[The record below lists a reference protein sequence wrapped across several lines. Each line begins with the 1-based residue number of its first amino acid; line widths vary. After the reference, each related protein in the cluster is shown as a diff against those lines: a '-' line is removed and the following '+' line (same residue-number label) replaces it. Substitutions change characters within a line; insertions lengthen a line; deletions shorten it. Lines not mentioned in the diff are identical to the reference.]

1 MTYKM
6 EDTDL
11 KKVGEE
17 AIESIYEEKKLSFD
31 EIKKNPILKP
41 ISEIN
46 KSFIN
51 FELIIR
57 RAMLEYEKTKKEINQ
72 MIELQPKY
80 SETMVMGKIQN
91 ILTHIP
97 QIIHSQQIQKENMKD
112 AINEMIKIVKVSY
125 GVLDEEKEM
134 KIESKENNQIEDI
147 KIINTEKEKEV
158 EIKEKFIQLNKQ
170 K

>member
-1 MTYKM
+1 M

-91 ILTHIP
+91 ILTYIP